1 MTCTV
6 KRIEEE
12 KMEEKKK
19 IKIPTKLLIQLPLIA
34 GVVILLGFIVLKM
47 GGGFKKGETTIITK
61 STLIDTVDIAELST
75 AEFIY
80 NGIAEIPKS
89 EKSDKIKCRVRY
101 SAKVKASVTM
111 TDIDFKIDR
120 DNKTVKPILPEIKLD
135 AILDDQE
142 GFSFIPENSD
152 VDLQEVMEFC
162 KNDVTDE
169 ATQTLELYDSAE
181 ENLKDIIQ
189 ALTYP
194 LLNSEGYTLV
204 WE

>member
-1 MTCTV
+1 
-6 KRIEEE
+6 
-12 KMEEKKK
+12 MEEKKK
-19 IKIPTKLLIQLPLIA
+19 IKIKIPSKLWVHLPWIV
-34 GVVILLGFIVLKM
+34 GVVILLGAIVLKM
-47 GGGFKKGETTIITK
+47 GGAFEKGETTIITK
-61 STLIDTVDIAELST
+61 ATLIDTVDIAELST

-120 DNKTVKPILPEIKLD
+120 ENKTVKPILPEIKLD
-135 AILDDQE
+135 TILDDQE

-162 KNDVTDE
+162 KKDVTDE
-169 ATQTLELYDSAE
+169 ATQTSELYESAE
-181 ENLKDIIQ
+181 KNLKDIIQ